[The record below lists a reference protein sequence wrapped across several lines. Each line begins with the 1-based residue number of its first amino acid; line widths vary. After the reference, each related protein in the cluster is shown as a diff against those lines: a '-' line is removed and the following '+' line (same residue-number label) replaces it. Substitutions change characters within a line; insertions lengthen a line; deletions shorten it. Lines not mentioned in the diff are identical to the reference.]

1 MENDQEKELFQFNFQ
16 VQHLSPA
23 LLELVFIVCDDGV
36 DNDGGYF
43 LLLVVMEAWLMRVLV
58 AEVGVDVDG
67 VWLKVG
73 ILVEKEPSVN
83 KALVGES
90 G

>member
-1 MENDQEKELFQFNFQ
+1 
-16 VQHLSPA
+16 
-23 LLELVFIVCDDGV
+23 
-36 DNDGGYF
+36 
-43 LLLVVMEAWLMRVLV
+43 MRVLV

-73 ILVEKEPSVN
+73 ILVEKEPSIN